1 MELINS
7 NAGLIVLIGIVLN
20 ILFFVFSQKQNHKRF
35 EESQRQSRE
44 QFEGSQLLTG
54 YIAKKTIVKEPPIE
68 WEDAHYPKPKKR
80 THKTPEEAYI
90 DYLTKGSNH

>member
-68 WEDAHYPKPKKR
+68 WGGCPLSQ
-80 THKTPEEAYI
+80 TQKTN
-90 DYLTKGSNH
+90 S